1 MIDPQLREET
11 PAVTA
16 RTLREFAAL
25 SMVVFGSMA
34 AWQWW
39 VRHHETT
46 ALVLVGI
53 AVTLGLAGLVRP
65 AVVRPVFTV
74 LVAITTPIG
83 RVVSLVLLAAMFYGL
98 FTPIAV
104 LFRLFG
110 RDALQ
115 VKRPARP
122 SHWLQKPAVTD
133 ARSYMR
139 QS

>member
-16 RTLREFAAL
+16 RTLREFAVL
-25 SMVVFGSMA
+25 SMVVFGSLA
-34 AWQWW
+34 AWQWYG
-39 VRHHETT
+39 RHHETT
-46 ALVLVGI
+46 ALVLAAV

-65 AVVRPVFTV
+65 AAVRPVFTV

-83 RVVSLVLLAAMFYGL
+83 RVVSLLLLGAIFYGL
-98 FTPIAV
+98 FTPLGI
-104 LFRLFG
+104 LFRMFG

-122 SHWLQKPAVTD
+122 SHWLQKPEVTD

>member
-1 MIDPQLREET
+1 MIDPQLREDT

-16 RTLREFAAL
+16 KTLRQFGGL
-25 SMVVFGSMA
+25 SLVILGSLA
-34 AWQWW
+34 CWQWYA
-39 VRHHETT
+39 RHHETT
-46 ALVLVGI
+46 ALVLA
-53 AVTLGLAGLVRP
+53 AVALTLGLAGLVRP
-65 AVVRPVFTV
+65 ETIRPVFTV

-83 RVVSLVLLAAMFYGL
+83 RVVSLILLAVIFYGL
-98 FTPIAV
+98 FTPVAF
-104 LFRLFG
+104 LFRWFG

-115 VKRPARP
+115 VKRPARL